1 MRENGYER
9 QISLGR
15 MVARAYEEFWRKN
28 QLGVDRKGKA
38 YRTKVPRERPVFDH
52 VDFRNPKRKGMRDG

>member
-1 MRENGYER
+1 
-9 QISLGR
+9 

>member
-1 MRENGYER
+1 MDEKRYER

-28 QLGVDRKGKA
+28 QLGVDRKGRV
-38 YRTKVPRERPVFDH
+38 YRTGIPRERPNADF
-52 VDFRNPKRKGMRDG
+52 VDFRNPKRKD